1 MSSEEIVQAQ
11 AEIMEKMD
19 LALLNLLKKRGQEK
33 LKKQKHSSSNLATNS
48 ELGITRENQSNNAI
62 NSPNIEN
69 NNSQKVT
76 TSSNITKSGLDNG
89 LEQNVDHVSGSL
101 WNAWSQRVETVK
113 ELRFSLDGTVVESD
127 FVQIP
132 ETSKAKS

>member
-1 MSSEEIVQAQ
+1 M
-11 AEIMEKMD
+11 
-19 LALLNLLKKRGQEK
+19 LFR
-33 LKKQKHSSSNLATNS
+33 S

-89 LEQNVDHVSGSL
+89 MEQNVDPVTGSL
-101 WNAWSQRVETVK
+101 WNAWSQRVEGVR
-113 ELRFSLDGTVVESD
+113 ELRFSLDGTVVEND

-132 ETSKAKS
+132 ETSKANHNCSYVDLFSYF